1 MATGNQ
7 RRRSLAETV
16 PESLPEPLKG
26 PLLEPWHEPCTARF
40 QGCKVTRQPGSTKV
54 HAKSRKFQ
62 CSKGCRIRCQGSNE
76 FEFCCI
82 SLYFLCL
89 MCGAASCVIKSWN
102 HGTLW
107 NAKLGLLQPWSLA
120 TLPGKR
126 EPKNFEPC
134 TLWNCRVDALLWS
147 YSIFYKLKQLYCV
160 LPLLC
165 IVVDEPRQDP
175 YKSGTIPDA
184 WNLELWKPGTPEPW

>member
-82 SLYFLCL
+82 SLYFSLLNVRGCF
-89 MCGAASCVIKSWN
+89 MCHQI
-102 HGTLW
+102 LEPW

-134 TLWNCRVDALLWS
+134 TL
-147 YSIFYKLKQLYCV
+147 
-160 LPLLC
+160 
-165 IVVDEPRQDP
+165 
-175 YKSGTIPDA
+175 
-184 WNLELWKPGTPEPW
+184 